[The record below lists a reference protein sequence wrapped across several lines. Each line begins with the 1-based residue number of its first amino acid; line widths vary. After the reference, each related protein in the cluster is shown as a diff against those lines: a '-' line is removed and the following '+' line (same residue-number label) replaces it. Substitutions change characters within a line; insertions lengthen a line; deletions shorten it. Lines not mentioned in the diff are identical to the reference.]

1 MPLPEQLPIP
11 GYEPVRL
18 PGINPGT
25 LYLAP
30 DSSSGTLVVLSVFRR
45 EVRLVERRRPNWTG
59 RRSAGRTRYSRAAGG
74 CACVLPASGGCTGW
88 YRYENLAENR
98 ASRLLSMDQT

>member
-25 LYLAP
+25 LCLAR

-59 RRSAGRTRYSRAAGG
+59 RRSAGRTQYFRAAGG